1 MKCVVSNLK
10 RHNNIKKYK
19 IFKEA
24 WVERNINHIR
34 NQMLEDEATP
44 YFIKN

>member
-1 MKCVVSNLK
+1 MKGVVSKLK

-24 WVERNINHIR
+24 WVQRNINHIR
-34 NQMLEDEATP
+34 NQMLEAEAPP
-44 YFIKN
+44 YFSKN